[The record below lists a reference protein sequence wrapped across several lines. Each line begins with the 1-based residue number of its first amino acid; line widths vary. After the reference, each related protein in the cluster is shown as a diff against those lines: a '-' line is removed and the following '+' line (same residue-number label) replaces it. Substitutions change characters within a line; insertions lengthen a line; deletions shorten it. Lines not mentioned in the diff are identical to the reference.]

1 MGQGAHTR
9 VAQVIAENL
18 EIPFENVF
26 IMRTTTDQLANM
38 IEDGGS
44 WGSLTSMRL
53 AVKDRVKFLN
63 NIKFQVQQ

>member
-1 MGQGAHTR
+1 MGQGSHTR

-38 IEDGGS
+38 SDDGGS

-53 AVKDRVKFLN
+53 AVKDRVKLFY
-63 NIKFQVQQ
+63 NINIQVQQ

>member
-26 IMRTTTDQLANM
+26 VMKTTTDQLPNM
-38 IEDGGS
+38 SEDGGS
-44 WGSLTSMRL
+44 FGSLTSMRL
-53 AVKDRVKFLN
+53 AAKGR
-63 NIKFQVQQ
+63 I